1 MQRLKLS
8 QIRTDGGT
16 QTRAE
21 VSVTA
26 IQEYA
31 DALLGEATLPP
42 VTVFYDGSEYW
53 LADGFHRY
61 RAHEQ
66 IGWREIDA
74 DVKQGTRR
82 DAILY
87 SVGANTAH
95 GLRRTNADKRRAVE
109 TLLRDSDWG
118 KRPETWL
125 AETCKVSR
133 TLVRSVIEDN
143 PHLVQKQDRNAEREV
158 TRNGTT
164 YTQNTANIG
173 KRPAPT
179 NPPSF
184 QPAPPSPPAEPA
196 PWPPPHD
203 PETGEV
209 LTAAPQFD
217 LPERIPTEVY
227 ESGRRAMPSS
237 TPYTALDDALR
248 ASGGSGRADDLSRA
262 LSRVLEFEREAP
274 AILATSYAQQMGIY
288 RLARELRDMLSEWLE
303 GEPTDTRGQGVITI
317 DVDAEPL
324 LT

>member
-1 MQRLKLS
+1 MS
-8 QIRTDGGT
+8 GTGSGGGGGG
-16 QTRAE
+16 R
-21 VSVTA
+21 
-26 IQEYA
+26 
-31 DALLGEATLPP
+31 G
-42 VTVFYDGSEYW
+42 GS
-53 LADGFHRY
+53 AGP
-61 RAHEQ
+61 
-66 IGWREIDA
+66 
-74 DVKQGTRR
+74 RR

-87 SVGANTAH
+87 SVGANSTH

-109 TLLRDSDWG
+109 TLLRDEEWQGWSNRKIAEVCG
-118 KRPETWL
+118 VSEFMVREARPAICEKIADTPR
-125 AETCKVSR
+125 KV
-133 TLVRSVIEDN
+133 E
-143 PHLVQKQDRNAEREV
+143 
-158 TRNGTT
+158 RNGTT

-237 TPYTALDDALR
+237 TPYAALDDALR

-324 LT
+324 LTK